1 MKFKIKHLR
10 KLIILSKK
18 KLKKKFRNADRKLKK
33 YIKWNNKISI
43 KK

>member
-33 YIKWNNKISI
+33 YIK
-43 KK
+43 